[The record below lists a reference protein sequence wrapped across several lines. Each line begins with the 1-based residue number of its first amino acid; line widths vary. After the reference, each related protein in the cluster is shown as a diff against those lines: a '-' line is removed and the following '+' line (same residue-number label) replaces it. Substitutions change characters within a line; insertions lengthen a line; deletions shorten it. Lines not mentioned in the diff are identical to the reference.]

1 MQDVT
6 TSEVDI
12 HSTEV
17 QTTVSE
23 IVEKLK
29 KEYNP
34 LKIILFGSYAYGNP
48 AKDSD
53 IDLFILKNTNERR
66 VDRFVHVK
74 RIIYDPNRKIPVS
87 PLVYTPDELEKRLTM
102 GDDFVRE
109 ISKKGVVLYEG
120 HG

>member
-23 IVEKLK
+23 IVEKLR

-74 RIIYDPNRKIPVS
+74 RIIYDPYRKIPVS

-109 ISKKGVVLYEG
+109 IIEKGVVLYESYS
-120 HG
+120 